1 MLFFFFLEGGGA
13 LCAPRGQSYSRLA
26 SLSPPLCVF
35 ILFFSL
41 SRPRLIY
48 FPVPLLLH
56 VYCSS
61 ICDF

>member
-26 SLSPPLCVF
+26 SLSPSLFIF

-41 SRPRLIY
+41 SPMIDL
-48 FPVPLLLH
+48 FSSSLAVACLL
-56 VYCSS
+56 
-61 ICDF
+61 